1 MTYQETV
8 NWMFNQL
15 PMYQSQGKTA
25 YKEDLSNIIK
35 LSNHLGNPENK
46 FKSIH
51 VGGTN
56 GKGSTSHMIASILQ
70 EAGYKVG
77 LYTSPHLKSFTER
90 IRINGKEIQEDNV
103 VDFITKNK
111 SFFEENHLSFFEMTV
126 GMAFEYFSKENVD
139 IAVIEVGL
147 GGRLDSTNIITP
159 EVSVITNIGLDHVQ
173 ILGDTVQKIAVEKAG
188 IIKKGIPV
196 VIGERDEDTESIFKN
211 KAQELSSEIVF
222 ASDNKGI
229 SFETDLLGSYQQKNI
244 KTAVTAI
251 TKLSSF
257 RVNEEHIQKGLSNV
271 VCNTNLKGRWQILQ
285 ESPKVICDTAHNK
298 EGLQYVLK
306 QLQEEDYETL
316 HIVLG
321 VVSDKNLEEI
331 LPMFPTQ
338 ATYYFC
344 KPNIPRGL
352 SEKKLSEEAKKYNLE
367 GNVFDSVQ
375 KAYNESLILSSVK
388 DLIYVGGSTFT
399 VAEIL

>member
-1 MTYQETV
+1 MTYEETV

-103 VDFITKNK
+103 VNFITKNK
-111 SFFEENHLSFFEMTV
+111 SFFEENQLSFFEMTV

-173 ILGDTVQKIAVEKAG
+173 ILGDTVQKIAIEKAG

-196 VIGERDEDTESIFKN
+196 VVGERDVDTENVFIN
-211 KAQELSSEIVF
+211 KAQELLSEIVF
-222 ASDNKGI
+222 ASDNKEI

-251 TKLSSF
+251 AKLSSF

-271 VCNTNLKGRWQILQ
+271 VYNTNLKGRWQILQ

-316 HIVLG
+316 HVVLG
-321 VVSDKNLEEI
+321 VVSDKNLEEV

-338 ATYYFC
+338 AVYYFC

-367 GNVFDSVQ
+367 GEVFNSVQ
-375 KAYNESLILSSVK
+375 NAYNESLILSSVK